1 MAPPVSLRCCAWDY
15 CLVRHWLCSLTA
27 SWLSHSTMK
36 DSSFPRQFPF
46 WMVKTLQGLRKE
58 TFRRG
63 WGGLKGMKGSFS
75 ATEWNLCARGVFQRD
90 VRAQHLFACCTSPAN
105 ARPSM
110 LAEPRSWAGLLAEE
124 EEGKMVPSCCVSGYM
139 AFLPARA
146 ESMKVITTLA
156 FAW

>member
-1 MAPPVSLRCCAWDY
+1 MLCLRLLLSQALTLLPDCLMVVAQHYERLQLPKAISFLNGKNFARPPEGDFQERMRRAWGNERLFQ
-15 CLVRHWLCSLTA
+15 CN
-27 SWLSHSTMK
+27 
-36 DSSFPRQFPF
+36 
-46 WMVKTLQGLRKE
+46 
-58 TFRRG
+58 
-63 WGGLKGMKGSFS
+63 
-75 ATEWNLCARGVFQRD
+75 WNLCARGVFQRD
-90 VRAQHLFACCTSPAN
+90 VRAQHLFACCTSVN

-124 EEGKMVPSCCVSGYM
+124 EEGKMVPSCCVSWYM